1 MSLFMYFIHGLP
13 PVKQGSLLKDGT
25 RNLILIEFFTY
36 QITHGWVSA
45 AVVCVCVCNAYNVVS
60 EMILLEI

>member
-13 PVKQGSLLKDGT
+13 SVKQGSLLKDGT
-25 RNLILIEFFTY
+25 RNLILIEFFTS
-36 QITHGWVSA
+36 QITHVWVSA
-45 AVVCVCVCNAYNVVS
+45 AVVCVCNAYNVVS